1 MPEAT
6 TCMATVHSNS
16 RGSRKCSEF
25 VLYGIQSS
33 PRGGALC
40 STHGACLSTMVLYT
54 SAQSGSAVSGGE
66 GEVARRTSSEVH
78 SCHLESSRHM
88 RLETGCF
95 VFVLV
100 DLLHLLHAASF
111 LVLVLLAAGRA
122 AGLCRLPHLLHCCC
136 RPALLSLQER
146 QQ

>member
-88 RLETGCF
+88 HLETGWH
-95 VFVLV
+95 LV

-146 QQ
+146 QP